1 MSLNKNNSENTTI
14 EQAELLSNVRG
25 EFVSNDRHQD
35 DMQAKNGHRNANDGE
50 IAKNLYQQGHKHK
63 HQGRNIQHHG
73 SPTNHLRRRNM
84 EHEKK
89 QMNI

>member
-1 MSLNKNNSENTTI
+1 MLEEN
-14 EQAELLSNVRG
+14 LSVMI
-25 EFVSNDRHQD
+25 DIKMICKQ
-35 DMQAKNGHRNANDGE
+35 KNGQRNANDGE

-89 QMNI
+89 PDEHMNR